1 MKRDYLYK
9 FPRLDGGLNLW
20 EEELDLQEN
29 ESPRMENLW
38 WENGGLRSR
47 EGQSYITAENANG
60 VGYAASSP
68 FWDRVFLHISSSL
81 YVLDHTAAPGEDGL
95 YPLEEVYSG
104 VPYGRGTFFRYGD
117 HLYYKNRG
125 GFLRIA
131 YTPEGETLFTVQK
144 VEDLAYT
151 PVILLNAH
159 PQSGSGDLY
168 QPQNRLTGRK
178 TVKYAAVNR
187 EDKVV
192 KSGDGV
198 KRIFPLEVEDL
209 RGVSAVYLG
218 TERLSSALYEVNT
231 DIGSVT
237 FTTAPAEGV
246 EITFA
251 LETGIDRYK
260 LPEGDIEAV
269 EAVRVEGTLLN
280 EETDYTVDLIL
291 GAVTFLKAPEAENNG
306 VAITYRKE
314 DPEAKKSIMSC
325 RYGGVYGGGVQVCMV
340 LGGCE
345 AQPNALF
352 WNGSDDTAM
361 NPGYWPM
368 PFYNLCGDSA
378 EEVTGFGR
386 QYGELVIF
394 KERSIGKAGWSV
406 EEVNGRD
413 SISLTYQRVNDKTGC
428 DLPWTIALVEN
439 NLVFANRELGLCKLL
454 SASAAYENN
463 VSLLSRKVNGTDARP
478 GLLHDLRIH
487 ASALG
492 FHDGGRYWLCVG
504 DHVYLWDCRLG
515 SDPRWFY
522 FTGVE
527 AADWWTY
534 GGRRYH
540 LNSSGRVTKMGNTY
554 CDYDGPIPKVYRFP
568 KRNFGSYVRR
578 KRVLWAL
585 IALGGGADSDIAV
598 TYRSDW
604 EKREEP
610 VPLRVR
616 RSGLAPR
623 DLTERDLSAAEE
635 TAIAC
640 RRPDCRNIRHFT
652 LELRNAAAGQDLAP
666 VSLQLV
672 WRYGG
677 RER

>member
-1 MKRDYLYK
+1 MRTEYLLK

-20 EEELDLQEN
+20 DEELSLGEN
-29 ESPRMENLW
+29 ESPNLENLW
-38 WENGGLRSR
+38 WEGGGLRSR
-47 EGQSYITAENANG
+47 EGQTFITAELTNA
-60 VGYAASSP
+60 VGFAASEP
-68 FWDRVFLHISSSL
+68 FWDRVFLHISGSL
-81 YVLDHTAAPGEDGL
+81 YALDHSAAPGEDGF

-104 VPYGRGTFFRYGD
+104 VPYDRGTFFRYGD

-125 GFLRIA
+125 GFFQIA
-131 YTPEGETLFTVQK
+131 YTPEGETLFAVQK

-151 PVILLNAH
+151 PVILLNAD
-159 PQSGSGDLY
+159 PASGSGDLY
-168 QPQNRLTGRK
+168 QPENRLTGRK
-178 TVKYAAVNR
+178 SVRYAAATEESTVI
-187 EDKVV
+187 

-198 KRIFPLEVEDL
+198 SRIFALGAEDL
-209 RGVSAVYLG
+209 RGVAAVYLG
-218 TERLSSALYEVNT
+218 TERLSTALYEVNT
-231 DIGSVT
+231 DLAAVT

-246 EITFA
+246 EITFV
-251 LETGIDRYK
+251 LDLGIDRYK
-260 LPEGDIEAV
+260 LPVGDIDAV
-269 EAVRVEGTLLN
+269 ESVRVDGTLLE

-291 GAVTFLKAPEAENNG
+291 GAVTFLTAPKAENNG
-306 VAITYRKE
+306 VEITYRKE
-314 DPEAKKSIMSC
+314 NPEAKESIMSC

-345 AQPNALF
+345 AQPNAIF
-352 WNGSDDTAM
+352 WNGNDDISM
-361 NPGYWPM
+361 NPGYFPQ

-428 DLPWTIALVEN
+428 DLPWTIALAEN
-439 NLVFANRELGLCKLL
+439 NLVFCNTERGLCRLL

-463 VSLLSRKVNGTDARP
+463 VSLLSRKVNGSDARP
-478 GLLHDLRIH
+478 GLLYDLRVTGR
-487 ASALG
+487 AVG
-492 FHDGGRYWLCVG
+492 FQEGGRYWLCTNG
-504 DHVYLWDCRLG
+504 HVYLWDQELG

-522 FTGVE
+522 FSGVE
-527 AADWWTY
+527 GIAWWAY

-540 LNSSGRVTKMGNTY
+540 LNDAGRVTKLGNTY
-554 CDYDGPIPKVYRFP
+554 SDYDGPIFKRYRFP
-568 KRNFGSYVRR
+568 GRNFGSYVRR

-585 IALGGGADSDIAV
+585 IAMSGGADSDIAV
-598 TYRSDW
+598 TYESDW
-604 EKREEP
+604 ETREEP

-616 RSGLAPR
+616 GSALAPR
-623 DLTERDLSAAEE
+623 DLTQRDLSVAAE
-635 TAIAC
+635 TAVAC
-640 RRPDCRNIRHFT
+640 RRPDCRNVRHFA